1 MLTIMFTCSLV
12 NCLLVSEKL
21 SRSVAC
27 LFGHEVGGD
36 DGGGARPA
44 HHAVHHDGAPAAD
57 GLVDELV
64 RPREEPE
71 IKADLTGG
79 IPTSRTHLSVA

>member
-1 MLTIMFTCSLV
+1 MFTCSLV